1 MVERKNKN
9 EWEKQTT
16 HQRDQN
22 SLASEPVRRGWVV
35 GESGCAAHRS
45 RVSYLVLAFAGL
57 QAAGHTSTAAGSL
70 VAVVGIDQAAAA
82 AAVAEAGRNR
92 GSGRA
97 VEEVGHTRRTAAR

>member
-1 MVERKNKN
+1 MVERNNKN
-9 EWEKQTT
+9 DWEKQTT

-45 RVSYLVLAFAGL
+45 RVSYLVLAFADR
-57 QAAGHTSTAAGSL
+57 QAAGRTSTAAGSL
-70 VAVVGIDQAAAA
+70 VAVVDIDQAAAA
-82 AAVAEAGRNR
+82 VVAGAGRNR

-97 VEEVGHTRRTAAR
+97 VEEVGHMRRTAAR